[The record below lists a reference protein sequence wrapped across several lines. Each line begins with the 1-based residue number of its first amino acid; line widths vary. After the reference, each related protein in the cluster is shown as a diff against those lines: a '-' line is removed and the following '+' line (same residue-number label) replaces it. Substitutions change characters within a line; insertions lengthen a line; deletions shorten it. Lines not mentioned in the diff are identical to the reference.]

1 MKTLNLIKAFKR
13 ESIKN
18 IGTCKRL
25 EMKNMNEPQ
34 DNFEN
39 TKVLQRKLIKT
50 LDIKKFIFLKNCH
63 SF

>member
-13 ESIKN
+13 ETIKN

-25 EMKNMNEPQ
+25 EMKKMNEPQ
-34 DNFEN
+34 DN

-50 LDIKKFIFLKNCH
+50 LDIKKFIFPKNCH
-63 SF
+63 LF